1 MPQLQLPGI
10 GGGGGG
16 GPRAPRLGGTG
27 ISRPSLISPA
37 TTPRQPLPRPRSV
50 IPEGETTRLPSQSRD
65 GRPVDYRNLSDQARN
80 IFGKN
85 DGRIRRVRF
94 LKRTTGGL
102 RDMLARTPVPSYA
115 RKTNR
120 GRPYDPDAHGLIE
133 VWDVQKGDYR
143 MIPAANVV
151 EIRDAGRVL
160 RRRRDQ
166 VPTVNRQYAKDWQ
179 KRPYYLPGEGPLDDR
194 DPKARYYIED
204 GDEAVL
210 FRASTVPLVEHVRG
224 IREQTGLDELSALEV
239 ALNTPVRQ
247 PRRVVGQG
255 GQNFAKGED
264 SAEEVQRKLA
274 SARHVKGLRPVRR
287 KVGAGL
293 LSTVAGR
300 ERSVRG
306 PVVQGVPRDR
316 REELR
321 QRLESATERLDAGMA
336 ASRAKPVAQSV
347 IEDQVFEPGSGPVRV
362 PDHSMIVDTT
372 GKQVDVRSKDPE
384 TLRSQLASRI
394 PTNTK
399 AAETVETNRRLAR
412 IADEMT
418 ASVNPANAVAETPE
432 ERLERM
438 GRARKSQG
446 FSLDDQQFALRDRN
460 LSADQIRDNVTLPLR
475 RVAFLRSRMSSGKG
489 PGLSRRPLFNPPLD
503 DEFSSLIE
511 RERAGVRRTLRGD
524 DQQFSNGAILPS
536 WQRLADTASH
546 YNPFKTYSV
555 ARKAGHGRVRSALI
569 SGAGHVS
576 DMVNPLAGPANVRR
590 IRQELQDG
598 QQFDREEDELQRR
611 RDAIPEEDR
620 AAVAR
625 GARAMRDTMGDTFS
639 GRGQRPQRHAL
650 APGGG
655 PRPDRYYGLP
665 GEDTGVPGN
674 RRRSIAGKGDRVER
688 SRAAKMR
695 RRESISRNIAAT
707 NAPLPQRAPQVAGG
721 APPRLRRNVNESTRS
736 VATLLGTT
744 TAGRGIENTIQG
756 IRPQSPY
763 ASTQPPRIGGVMPG
777 AAVGRGGAGAQPPPY
792 GMGVPAGGSDE
803 EVRAAR
809 RAAVSAA
816 GPRTSPIDE
825 IDSDIAAAIAA
836 RQGQSLGL
844 PTGNEERRR
853 AVGINRARDAG
864 DGQQAYGPPTPRRF
878 QPSAQ
883 KVGMPGATDLAA
895 IARGSRGVYD
905 ALYPRQ
911 RSVAG
916 APNPS
921 GVELI
926 PGASSVELERPSGI
940 RQSRTLGDP
949 SALEYD
955 PLPGANVPRRRI
967 GGIGNIDRLALDAN
981 IRRNAAGLGLNRRGQ
996 LVELQ
1001 KRGGIAGLIARM
1013 RQRQGLLG
1021 GLARA
1026 VGDASGIRN
1035 EYVAGRVV
1043 GNRLQR
1049 RAINQRPRNI
1059 ALRTFYAESIDE
1071 RSIAA

>member
-27 ISRPSLISPA
+27 VSRPSLISPA

-194 DPKARYYIED
+194 DPKARYYIEN

-210 FRASTVPLVEHVRG
+210 FRASTVPLVEQVRG

-255 GQNFAKGED
+255 QSQNFAKGED

-287 KVGAGL
+287 QVGAGL

-399 AAETVETNRRLAR
+399 AAETVEANRRLAR

-432 ERLERM
+432 QRMERM
-438 GRARKSQG
+438 ARARKSQG
-446 FSLDDQQFALRDRN
+446 FA
-460 LSADQIRDNVTLPLR
+460 
-475 RVAFLRSRMSSGKG
+475 M
-489 PGLSRRPLFNPPLD
+489 
-503 DEFSSLIE
+503 
-511 RERAGVRRTLRGD
+511 D

-536 WQRLADTASH
+536 WQRTADTISH

-576 DMVNPLAGPANVRR
+576 DMVNPLAGPENVRR

-598 QQFDREEDELQRR
+598 QQFDREEDEQLRR
-611 RDAIPEEDR
+611 RNAIPEEDR

-625 GARAMRDTMGDTFS
+625 GARAMRDTMGGTFS
-639 GRGQRPQRHAL
+639 GRGQRPQRSRRIVGEEVGVVSA
-650 APGGG
+650 
-655 PRPDRYYGLP
+655 RDRSLP
-665 GEDTGVPGN
+665 ESGVPAN
-674 RRRSIAGKGDRVER
+674 REPLGGKADRVER

-695 RRESISRNIAAT
+695 RRESISRDIAAT
-707 NAPLPQRAPQVAGG
+707 NAPLPQRSPQVAGG

-825 IDSDIAAAIAA
+825 IDSDLAAAIAA
-836 RQGQSLGL
+836 RQGEQQGL
-844 PTGNEERRR
+844 PGMRRQR
-853 AVGINRARDAG
+853 TVGQVAE
-864 DGQQAYGPPTPRRF
+864 PRIGRE
-878 QPSAQ
+878 S
-883 KVGMPGATDLAA
+883 VGSPGATDLAA

-916 APNPS
+916 APSPS
-921 GVELI
+921 GMELI
-926 PGASSVELERPSGI
+926 PGASSVELERPAGI

-955 PLPGANVPRRRI
+955 PLPGANVPRRRV

-981 IRRNAAGLGLNRRGQ
+981 VRRNAAGLGLNSRGQ

-1001 KRGGIAGLIARM
+1001 KRTGLGGLIART
-1013 RQRQGLLG
+1013 RQRGGVLG
-1021 GLARA
+1021 QLARVVA
-1026 VGDASGIRN
+1026 PRIRN

-1043 GNRLQR
+1043 GNRVQR

>member
-1 MPQLQLPGI
+1 M
-10 GGGGGG
+10 
-16 GPRAPRLGGTG
+16 R
-27 ISRPSLISPA
+27 
-37 TTPRQPLPRPRSV
+37 
-50 IPEGETTRLPSQSRD
+50 
-65 GRPVDYRNLSDQARN
+65 
-80 IFGKN
+80 
-85 DGRIRRVRF
+85 RIRY
-94 LKRTTGGL
+94 GGH
-102 RDMLARTPVPSYA
+102 S
-115 RKTNR
+115 
-120 GRPYDPDAHGLIE
+120 
-133 VWDVQKGDYR
+133 
-143 MIPAANVV
+143 
-151 EIRDAGRVL
+151 
-160 RRRRDQ
+160 
-166 VPTVNRQYAKDWQ
+166 
-179 KRPYYLPGEGPLDDR
+179 
-194 DPKARYYIED
+194 
-204 GDEAVL
+204 
-210 FRASTVPLVEHVRG
+210 
-224 IREQTGLDELSALEV
+224 
-239 ALNTPVRQ
+239 
-247 PRRVVGQG
+247 QG
-255 GQNFAKGED
+255 GQQNFAKGED

-287 KVGAGL
+287 QVGAGL

-446 FSLDDQQFALRDRN
+446 FAMDDDQQFAVRDRN

-546 YNPFKTYSV
+546 YNPFKTYAV

-576 DMVNPLAGPANVRR
+576 DMVNPLAGPENVRR

-598 QQFDREEDELQRR
+598 QQFDREDDELQRR

-707 NAPLPQRAPQVAGG
+707 NAPLPQRAPQVTGG

-756 IRPQSPY
+756 LSGFPRT
-763 ASTQPPRIGGVMPG
+763 TQ
-777 AAVGRGGAGAQPPPY
+777 VGRGG
-792 GMGVPAGGSDE
+792 GMEGEAAILAAGGG
-803 EVRAAR
+803 AR
-809 RAAVSAA
+809 RAPVAPGSVGVNRVPSVPQSAGPAAA
-816 GPRTSPIDE
+816 GNVLGV
-825 IDSDIAAAIAA
+825 AASIRG
-836 RQGQSLGL
+836 RQGEQQGL
-844 PTGNEERRR
+844 PGMRRQR
-853 AVGINRARDAG
+853 TVG
-864 DGQQAYGPPTPRRF
+864 QVVEPRIGRE
-878 QPSAQ
+878 S
-883 KVGMPGATDLAA
+883 VGSPGATDLAA

-911 RSVAG
+911 RSVDG
-916 APNPS
+916 APNPQVAPS
-921 GVELI
+921 PLAQTQVG
-926 PGASSVELERPSGI
+926 SVANATQVG
-940 RQSRTLGDP
+940 SRTLGDP

-955 PLPGANVPRRRI
+955 PLPGANVPRRRV

-981 IRRNAAGLGLNRRGQ
+981 IRRNAAGLGLNSRGQ

-1001 KRGGIAGLIARM
+1001 KRTGLGGLIART
-1013 RQRQGLLG
+1013 RQRGGVLG
-1021 GLARA
+1021 QLARVVA
-1026 VGDASGIRN
+1026 PSIRN

-1043 GNRLQR
+1043 GNRVQR